1 MGRRREGRET
11 AVQFLFAHDVH
22 EGAGNPSAEEQNG
35 FWELHSASKGVREFA
50 EHLIKGVLQHLP
62 EVDERIVK
70 ACENFS
76 LERIG
81 GVERNILRLGI
92 YELIHTPALPSAII
106 INECIEIAKKFCASD
121 SSRFVNGILARIGR
135 VVRPGEARGRK
146 GKKVV
151 VDEEPEDAAK
161 PEPANSEQ

>member
-35 FWELHSASKGVREFA
+35 FWELHSASKSIREFA

-62 EVDERIVK
+62 EVDARIGK

-106 INECIEIAKKFCASD
+106 INEGIEIAKKFCASD
-121 SSRFVNGILARIGR
+121 SSRFVNGVNGLSGGFLIDFPTQAGFRYY
-135 VVRPGEARGRK
+135 VQYAT
-146 GKKVV
+146 
-151 VDEEPEDAAK
+151 
-161 PEPANSEQ
+161 NSAGFWSWAFR